1 MTGMASKEG
10 EEVNFIAPVSTK
22 EHPRINEWLTAVE
35 HQMRVS
41 LATAMSKACETI
53 RNLFYFNF
61 SLQTD
66 RRTLTC

>member
-1 MTGMASKEG
+1 MIGMASKEG
-10 EEVNFIAPVSTK
+10 EEVDFISPVSTK

-53 RNLFYFNF
+53 RYLFYFSISF
-61 SLQTD
+61 H
-66 RRTLTC
+66 